1 MAFAIHRWLKI
12 THIEANVQHNFWHH
26 VICDKW
32 GQHAKAFAKP
42 TLFVNE
48 SANAE
53 CCSYIRYD
61 SNFIYHNIPMVGR
74 LSLSQSLLTLKY
86 SMQIAFCVHRK
97 SHFIQ
102 QENGFCR
109 LTKLF
114 FLYRSFDSFKSSTC
128 HNVCEF
134 FICLFYA
141 KSFHINED
149 DS

>member
-1 MAFAIHRWLKI
+1 MSNI
-12 THIEANVQHNFWHH
+12 TFDTMSS
-26 VICDKW
+26 VINGDSMQK
-32 GQHAKAFAKP
+32 HLPNPHF
-42 TLFVNE
+42 FVDE

-53 CCSYIRYD
+53 CCSYVRYD
-61 SNFIYHNIPMVGR
+61 SNFIYHNIPMVER

-86 SMQIAFCVHRK
+86 NMQIAFCVHRK

-114 FLYRSFDSFKSSTC
+114 FLYSSFDSFKSSTC
-128 HNVCEF
+128 HNICEF
-134 FICLFYA
+134 FIYLFYA
-141 KSFHINED
+141 KSFHIDED